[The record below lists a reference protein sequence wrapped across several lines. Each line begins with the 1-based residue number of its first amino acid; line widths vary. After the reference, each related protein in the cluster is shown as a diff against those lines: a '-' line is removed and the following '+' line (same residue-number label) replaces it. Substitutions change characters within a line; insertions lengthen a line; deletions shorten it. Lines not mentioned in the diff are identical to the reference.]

1 MAASSRLLFA
11 DFYSP
16 MNARIFTIQEA
27 RDLLPQIK
35 ELMERAQHARRELQ
49 RLRPEIW
56 PVLRKAATN
65 GGSKEAGETM
75 LLFQQ
80 LESGI
85 KSIMRL
91 GVTVKDVDSGLIDF
105 LGKREGREVYLCWQ
119 YGEEDIRY
127 WHELDTGLAGRRA
140 IDEYIA

>member
-1 MAASSRLLFA
+1 
-11 DFYSP
+11 
-16 MNARIFTIQEA
+16 MNAHIFTLQEA

-35 ELMERAQHARRELQ
+35 DLMERAQKARRELL

-65 GGSKEAGETM
+65 GGSKEAGET
-75 LLFQQ
+75 LLHFQQ

-85 KSIMRL
+85 KGIIGL
-91 GVTVKDVDSGLIDF
+91 GVTVKNIDTGLIDF
-105 LGKREGREVYLCWQ
+105 LGRREGREIYLCWR

-140 IDEYIA
+140 IDELIA